1 MFSTSKNKDTI
12 GFGPR
17 TSPLLY
23 SSLGTF
29 IQSCVFT
36 CLLYSNNCQIHSSSS
51 DLPLSFSLVF
61 PKAYLTSPPECLNLL
76 CPKPN
81 FWYPPLPFSGPC
93 LYCSASLFLCKFSI
107 ARFSSCQGQNLR
119 VVPDFLLPYSTS
131 SRLGFFLSVP
141 LPKIYRQSV
150 YFLPFVLVQA
160 SVVSYLYYSSTLLYG
175 LPQFTLPLWLIVH
188 MGASLSELKFI

>member
-17 TSPLLY
+17 TSSLLF

-29 IQSCVFT
+29 FQSCVFT

-76 CPKPN
+76 CPKPK
-81 FWYPPLPFSGPC
+81 FRYPPLPFSGHC
-93 LYCSASLFLCKFSI
+93 LYCHVCSSASFPSLVFPV
-107 ARFSSCQGQNLR
+107 AR
-119 VVPDFLLPYSTS
+119 DKT
-131 SRLGFFLSVP
+131 
-141 LPKIYRQSV
+141 
-150 YFLPFVLVQA
+150 
-160 SVVSYLYYSSTLLYG
+160 
-175 LPQFTLPLWLIVH
+175 
-188 MGASLSELKFI
+188 SELSLISFSHTPHLVD